1 MILIDNRVGSKD
13 LLKYFPKGEAKLTHL
28 QYADASFMGKD
39 SQGVCSVGVERKK
52 LEDLLSSMQTGR
64 LAGSQLIGLTN
75 TYDVV
80 YLIIEGVWRVGAD
93 GVLEKL
99 KGRKRRAWK
108 PVILGQRRYMAR
120 ELDSFLNTLQM
131 KVGVLVRESG
141 TARHTAMI
149 IRNLYGWFQKDEHI
163 SHLAIHKNR
172 FRDEEVLLSRPP
184 LVRRVAAELDGVGWK
199 RSLEVSKVF
208 PSVLELS
215 QANEKDWESI
225 KGIGK
230 TIARRVVKEIQG
242 K

>member
-1 MILIDNRVGSKD
+1 MILIDDRVGSKD
-13 LLKYFPKGEAKLTHL
+13 LLKYFPKGEAKLARL

>member
-1 MILIDNRVGSKD
+1 MITIDNRIGSKD
-13 LLKYFPKGEAKLTHL
+13 LLKYFPKGEAKLGRL
-28 QYADASFMGKD
+28 QYADASFLGKN
-39 SQGVCSVGVERKK
+39 SQGISSVGVERKK

-80 YLIIEGVWRVGAD
+80 YLIIEGVWRVGGD

-99 KGRKRRAWK
+99 KGRKRKAWK
-108 PVILGQRRYMAR
+108 PVVLGQRRYMAR
-120 ELDSFLNTLQM
+120 ELDSFLNTLQL
-131 KVGVLVRESG
+131 KAGVLIRESG

-149 IRNLYGWFQKDEHI
+149 IRNLYKWWQKDDHI

-172 FRDEEVLLSRPP
+172 FRDSTVQLTRPP

-199 RSLEVSKVF
+199 RSLAVAKKF
-208 PSVLELS
+208 TSVARLAEAS
-215 QANEKDWESI
+215 EKDWMGI

-230 TIARRVVKEIQG
+230 TIAKRVVKEIQG